1 MVVMK
6 FSLVFLF
13 SVAFSIPVTAS
24 EIISAEKIIRNQHQL
39 LINKISSIEAETLN
53 KWIETKKDFIL
64 LDVRE
69 PEEIIA
75 VNIDIN
81 NKINIPRGT
90 VEFNVQRLIQN
101 KNQHI
106 VVMCSH
112 GIRSTIVT
120 DILNKFGYINVY
132 NLKDGLFS
140 WVNSG
145 HRVSN
150 FYGSFKIDEFKSS
163 IK

>member
-1 MVVMK
+1 MK
-6 FSLVFLF
+6 FRLVFLF
-13 SVAFSIPVTAS
+13 SVVFSIPVTAS
-24 EIISAEKIIRNQHQL
+24 EVVSAETIIKNQHQT
-39 LINKISSIEAETLN
+39 LIKNISSIEAGTLN
-53 KWIETKKDFIL
+53 EWIKANKDFIL

-69 PEEIIA
+69 PAEINAI
-75 VNIDIN
+75 NIDIN

-90 VEFNVQRLIQN
+90 VEFNINRLIPN

-120 DILNKFGYINVY
+120 DTLNEFGYANVY

-163 IK
+163 MK

>member
-1 MVVMK
+1 MK
-6 FSLVFLF
+6 FRLVFLF
-13 SVAFSIPVTAS
+13 SVVFSIPVTAS
-24 EIISAEKIIRNQHQL
+24 EVVSAETIIKNQHQT
-39 LINKISSIEAETLN
+39 LIKNISSIEAGTLN
-53 KWIETKKDFIL
+53 EWIKANKDFIL

-69 PEEIIA
+69 PAEINAI
-75 VNIDIN
+75 NIDIN

-90 VEFNVQRLIQN
+90 VEFNINRLIPN

-120 DILNKFGYINVY
+120 DTLNKFGYANVY

-163 IK
+163 MK